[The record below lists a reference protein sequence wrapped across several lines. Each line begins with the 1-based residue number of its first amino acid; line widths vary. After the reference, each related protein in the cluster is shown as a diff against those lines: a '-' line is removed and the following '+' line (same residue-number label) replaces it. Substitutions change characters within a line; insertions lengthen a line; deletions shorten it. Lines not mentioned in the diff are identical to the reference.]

1 MSQKKRKEVEKMKR
15 YEVTKINVKTEK
27 EFNLGIYDKEDVK
40 LIVRGYKFNGLFFER
55 KNSDSI
61 YVINAVA

>member
-15 YEVTKINVKTEK
+15 YEVIKINVKTEK

-55 KNSDSI
+55 KNSDSS

>member
-1 MSQKKRKEVEKMKR
+1 MKR

-27 EFNLGIYDKEDVK
+27 ESNLGIYDKEDVK

>member
-1 MSQKKRKEVEKMKR
+1 MKR
-15 YEVTKINVKTEK
+15 YEVIKINVKTEK

-40 LIVRGYKFNGLFFER
+40 LIVRCYKFNGLFFER